1 MQDQTLLPSASYHQP
16 EQKIVSEE
24 TASEVDVQQVITE
37 IVEKVLETRCEKME
51 NLFEKRFKEIDL
63 RICQNSLKLD
73 QILKILSTTEAR
85 NMPLEVDLELESH
98 KNTLDFKFPITNP
111 DEILELE
118 LKLSRDPK
126 FKILLVGITGFLH

>member
-1 MQDQTLLPSASYHQP
+1 M
-16 EQKIVSEE
+16 
-24 TASEVDVQQVITE
+24 DVQQVITE

-51 NLFEKRFKEIDL
+51 SIFEKRFKEIDL

-85 NMPLEVDLELESH
+85 NVGPLEVDLELESH
-98 KNTLDFKFPITNP
+98 NTLDFKFPITNP
-111 DEILELE
+111 DGILELE

-126 FKILLVGITGFLH
+126 FKTLLVGVTGFLH